1 VRSSRCECYT
11 ARTLIDVIDHDRVRE
26 LRLARP
32 PVNALNPGLIAAL
45 RAALADAVAAGRGA
59 VVISGGAGRFSGGL
73 DLPELLQ
80 LSQPE
85 LRELWRDFFGLMRD
99 LAGLPIPSVAAMT
112 GHSPAG
118 GTVLA
123 LFTDYRL
130 MAEGAY
136 KLGLN
141 EVQVG
146 LPVPEVLVRA
156 LTYVVGARQAARLAV
171 GGLLLDPGEALRVGL
186 VDQTAPVDEV
196 VPRAIAW
203 ATDLLTRP
211 PQAMAGTRRLARQPL
226 LDAFESLGDRSF
238 DQIMAAW
245 QAPEAQ
251 AVLNGI
257 AARLGK
263 GKR

>member
-1 VRSSRCECYT
+1 
-11 ARTLIDVIDHDRVRE
+11 LIDVIEHDRVRE
-26 LRLARP
+26 LRMARP
-32 PVNALNPGLIAAL
+32 PVNALNAGLIAAL

-59 VVISGGAGRFSGGL
+59 VVLSGAPGKFSGGL
-73 DLPELLQ
+73 DLPDLLQ
-80 LSQPE
+80 LAPGA
-85 LRELWRDFFGLMRD
+85 LREMWRDFFGLMRD
-99 LAGLPIPSVAAMT
+99 IAASPIPTVAAMT

-123 LFTDYRL
+123 VFADYRI

-156 LTYVVGARQAARLAV
+156 LAYVVGARQAARLAV

-186 VDQTAPVDEV
+186 VDETAPADEV

-203 ATDLLTRP
+203 ASDLLARP
-211 PQAMAGTRRLARQPL
+211 PQAMALTRRLARQAL
-226 LDAFESLGDRSF
+226 VDAFESLGERSL
-238 DQIMAAW
+238 DQIVAAW
-245 QAPEAQ
+245 SAPEAQ
-251 AVLNGI
+251 ATLGAI

-263 GKR
+263 SKR

>member
-1 VRSSRCECYT
+1 
-11 ARTLIDVIDHDRVRE
+11 LIDVIDHDRVRE

-32 PVNALNPGLIAAL
+32 PVNALNHPLMTAL

-59 VVISGGAGRFSGGL
+59 VVLSGAPGRFSGGL

-80 LSQPE
+80 LAPGA
-85 LRELWRDFFGLMRD
+85 LREMWRDFFGLMRD
-99 LAGLPIPSVAAMT
+99 IAASPIPTVAAMT

-123 LFTDYRL
+123 LFADYRI

-156 LTYVVGARQAARLAV
+156 LAYVVGPRQAARLAA
-171 GGLLLDPGEALRVGL
+171 GGLLLDPPEALKVGL
-186 VDQTAPVDEV
+186 VDETAPADEV

-203 ATDLLTRP
+203 AADLLTRP
-211 PQAMAGTRRLARQPL
+211 PHAMAGTRRLARQPL
-226 LDAFESLGDRSF
+226 VEAFETLGDRSL
-238 DQIMAAW
+238 DQIVAGW
-245 QAPEAQ
+245 TAPEAQ
-251 AVLNGI
+251 ATLGAI

-263 GKR
+263 SKR

>member
-1 VRSSRCECYT
+1 
-11 ARTLIDVIDHDRVRE
+11 LIDVIDHDRVRE
-26 LRLARP
+26 LRLTRP
-32 PVNALNPGLIAAL
+32 PVNAINHPLIAAL
-45 RAALADAVAAGRGA
+45 RAALTEAVAAGRGA
-59 VVISGGAGRFSGGL
+59 VIISGSPGKFSGGL

-80 LSQPE
+80 LQEAP
-85 LRELWRDFFGLMRD
+85 LRDMWRDFFGLMRD
-99 LAGLPIPSVAAMT
+99 IAALPIPTVAAMT

-123 LFTDYRL
+123 LFTDYRI

-156 LTYVVGARQAARLAV
+156 LAFVVGARQADRLAT
-171 GGLLLDPGEALRVGL
+171 GGLLLDPSEARRVGL
-186 VDQTAPVDEV
+186 VDETAPADEV
-196 VPRAIAW
+196 VPRALAW
-203 ATDLLTRP
+203 AADLLTRP
-211 PQAMAGTRRLARQPL
+211 PQAMASTRRLARQPL
-226 LDAFESLGDRSF
+226 VDAFATMGDRSL

-245 QAPEAQ
+245 LAPEAQ
-251 AVLNGI
+251 ATLGAI

-263 GKR
+263 SKR

>member
-1 VRSSRCECYT
+1 
-11 ARTLIDVIDHDRVRE
+11 LIDVIDHDRVRE

-32 PVNALNPGLIAAL
+32 PVNALNHPLMTAL

-59 VVISGGAGRFSGGL
+59 VVLSGAPGRFSGGL
-73 DLPELLQ
+73 DLPDLLQ
-80 LSQPE
+80 LAPGP
-85 LRELWRDFFGLMRD
+85 LREMWRDFFGLMRD
-99 LAGLPIPSVAAMT
+99 IAASPIPTVAAMT

-123 LFTDYRL
+123 VFTDYRI

-156 LTYVVGARQAARLAV
+156 LAYVVGPRQAALLAA
-171 GGLLLDPGEALRVGL
+171 GGLLLDPGEALKVGL
-186 VDQTAPVDEV
+186 VDETAPADEV

-203 ATDLLTRP
+203 AADLLTRP
-211 PQAMAGTRRLARQPL
+211 PQAMAATRRLARQAL
-226 LDAFESLGDRSF
+226 VDAFETLGDRSL
-238 DQIMAAW
+238 DQIVAGW
-245 QAPEAQ
+245 TAPEAQ
-251 AVLNGI
+251 ATLGAI

-263 GKR
+263 SKR

>member
-1 VRSSRCECYT
+1 
-11 ARTLIDVIDHDRVRE
+11 LIDVIDHDRVRE

-32 PVNALNPGLIAAL
+32 PVNALNHALMAAL
-45 RAALADAVAAGRGA
+45 RAALTDAVAAGKGA
-59 VVISGGAGRFSGGL
+59 VVLSGAPGKFSGGL

-80 LSQPE
+80 LGPGP
-85 LRELWRDFFGLMRD
+85 LREMWRDFFGLMRD
-99 LAGLPIPSVAAMT
+99 LAASPIPTVAAMT

-123 LFTDYRL
+123 LFTDYRI

-156 LTYVVGARQAARLAV
+156 LAYTVGPRQAARLAA

-186 VDQTAPVDEV
+186 VDDTAPADEV

-203 ATDLLTRP
+203 AADLLTRP
-211 PQAMAGTRRLARQPL
+211 TAAMSSTRRLARQPL
-226 LDAFESLGDRSF
+226 VEAFETLGDRSL
-238 DQIMAAW
+238 DQIVAAW
-245 QAPEAQ
+245 LAPEAQ
-251 AVLNGI
+251 ATLGAI

-263 GKR
+263 SKK

>member
-1 VRSSRCECYT
+1 
-11 ARTLIDVIDHDRVRE
+11 LIDVIEHDRVRE
-26 LRLARP
+26 LRMARP
-32 PVNALNPGLIAAL
+32 PVNALNAGLIAAL

-59 VVISGGAGRFSGGL
+59 VVLSGAPGKFSGGL
-73 DLPELLQ
+73 DLPDLLQ
-80 LSQPE
+80 LAPGP
-85 LRELWRDFFGLMRD
+85 LREMWRDFFGLMRD
-99 LAGLPIPSVAAMT
+99 IAASPIPTVAAMT

-123 LFTDYRL
+123 VFADYRI

-156 LTYVVGARQAARLAV
+156 LTYVVGARQAARLAA

-186 VDQTAPVDEV
+186 VDETAPADEV

-203 ATDLLTRP
+203 ASDLLARP
-211 PQAMAGTRRLARQPL
+211 PQAMALTRRLARQAL
-226 LDAFESLGDRSF
+226 VDACESLGERSL
-238 DQIMAAW
+238 DQIVAAW
-245 QAPEAQ
+245 SAPEAQ
-251 AVLNGI
+251 ATLGAI

-263 GKR
+263 SKR

>member
-1 VRSSRCECYT
+1 
-11 ARTLIDVIDHDRVRE
+11 LIDVIDHDRVRE

-32 PVNALNPGLIAAL
+32 PVNALNHPLMAAL

-59 VVISGGAGRFSGGL
+59 VVLSGAPGRFSGGL
-73 DLPELLQ
+73 DLPDLLQ
-80 LSQPE
+80 LAPGP
-85 LRELWRDFFGLMRD
+85 LREMWRDFFGLMRD
-99 LAGLPIPSVAAMT
+99 IAASPIPTVAAMT

-123 LFTDYRL
+123 LFADYRI

-156 LTYVVGARQAARLAV
+156 LAYVVGPRQAALLAA
-171 GGLLLDPGEALRVGL
+171 GGLLLDPGEALKVGL
-186 VDQTAPVDEV
+186 VDETAPADEV

-203 ATDLLTRP
+203 AADLLTRP
-211 PQAMAGTRRLARQPL
+211 PQAMAATRRLARQAL
-226 LDAFESLGDRSF
+226 VDAFETLGDRSL
-238 DQIMAAW
+238 DQIVAGW
-245 QAPEAQ
+245 TAPEAQ
-251 AVLNGI
+251 ATLSGI

-263 GKR
+263 SKR

>member
-1 VRSSRCECYT
+1 
-11 ARTLIDVIDHDRVRE
+11 LIDVLDHDRVRE

-45 RAALADAVAAGRGA
+45 RAALTEAVAAGRGA
-59 VVISGGAGRFSGGL
+59 VVLSGSPGKFSGGL
-73 DLPELLQ
+73 DLPELLK
-80 LSQPE
+80 LPE
-85 LRELWRDFFGLMRD
+85 ASLREMWRDFFALMRD
-99 LAGLPIPSVAAMT
+99 LAASPIPTVAALT

-123 LFTDYRL
+123 IFTDYRI

-146 LPVPEVLVRA
+146 LPVPEVLVRS
-156 LTYVVGARQAARLAV
+156 LGYVVGPRQAARLAS

-186 VDQTAPVDEV
+186 VDATAPVEEV
-196 VPRAIAW
+196 VPRALAW
-203 ATDLLTRP
+203 AADLLTRP
-211 PQAMAGTRRLARQPL
+211 PQAMASTRRLARQPL
-226 LDAFESLGDRSF
+226 VDAFESLGERSL

-251 AVLNGI
+251 NTLGAI

>member
-1 VRSSRCECYT
+1 M
-11 ARTLIDVIDHDRVRE
+11 
-26 LRLARP
+26 ARP
-32 PVNALNPGLIAAL
+32 PVNALNAGLIAAL

-59 VVISGGAGRFSGGL
+59 VVLSGAPGKFSGGL
-73 DLPELLQ
+73 DLPDLLQ
-80 LSQPE
+80 LAPGP
-85 LRELWRDFFGLMRD
+85 LREMWRDFFGLMRD
-99 LAGLPIPSVAAMT
+99 IAASPIPTVAAMT

-123 LFTDYRL
+123 VFADYRI

-156 LTYVVGARQAARLAV
+156 LTYVVGARQAARLAA

-186 VDQTAPVDEV
+186 VDETAPADEV

-203 ATDLLTRP
+203 ASDLLARP
-211 PQAMAGTRRLARQPL
+211 PQAMALTRRLARQAL
-226 LDAFESLGDRSF
+226 VDAFESLGERSL
-238 DQIMAAW
+238 DQIVAAW
-245 QAPEAQ
+245 SAPEAQ
-251 AVLNGI
+251 ATLGAI

-263 GKR
+263 SKR

>member
-1 VRSSRCECYT
+1 
-11 ARTLIDVIDHDRVRE
+11 LIDVIDHDRVRE

-32 PVNALNPGLIAAL
+32 PVNALNPALIAAL
-45 RAALADAVAAGRGA
+45 RAGLREAVASGKGA
-59 VVISGGAGRFSGGL
+59 VVLSGLPGKFSGGL
-73 DLPELLQ
+73 DLPELLTLSETQ
-80 LSQPE
+80 LRQM
-85 LRELWRDFFGLMRD
+85 WVDFFGLMRD
-99 LAGLPIPSVAAMT
+99 IAALPIPTVAALT

-123 LFTDYRL
+123 LFTDYRI

-156 LTYVVGARQAARLAV
+156 LGYVVGARQAARLAV
-171 GGLLLDPGEALRVGL
+171 GGLLLDPGEALKVGL
-186 VDQTAPVDEV
+186 VDATSPVDEV
-196 VPRAIAW
+196 VPRALAW
-203 ATDLLTRP
+203 AADLLTRP

-226 LDAFESLGDRSF
+226 VDAFDSLGERSL

-245 QAPEAQ
+245 MAPEAQ
-251 AVLNGI
+251 ATLGAI

-263 GKR
+263 SKR